1 MQGLEGSIR
10 AVMHALSKR
19 GISDD
24 SLLEIECCMDAGKHR
39 LAVERCMLHLDRC
52 FQYDQELVQL
62 TIHAWQA
69 LNQYHG
75 LLHKIAFRECRPEE
89 GKPFPP
95 HYKGVR
101 QNALAEVCISQVT
114 LYKMVKW
121 QKYLQAREAANKR
134 YEERRRE
141 KNLEQALISLQEWFE
156 EDRIDEQEQ
165 EAEEQEVAEV
175 LANGQMSLQK
185 CMYFRE
191 EVVDE
196 QEQEAA
202 EVQTDEQQ
210 DV

>member
-24 SLLEIECCMDAGKHR
+24 SLLEIECCMGAGKHR
-39 LAVERCMLHLDRC
+39 LAVERCMLYLDRC
-52 FQYDQELVQL
+52 FQYDQDLVQL
-62 TIHAWQA
+62 MIHAWQA

-75 LLHKIAFRECRPEE
+75 LLHKRAFRECRPEE

-95 HYKGVR
+95 RYKGVR

-114 LYKMVKW
+114 LYKMVNW
-121 QKYLQAREAANKR
+121 QKYLQARDAANKH

-141 KNLEQALISLQEWFE
+141 EDLDQALITLQQWFE
-156 EDRIDEQEQ
+156 EDHIDEQER

-175 LANGQMSLQK
+175 LANEQLSFQK
-185 CMYFRE
+185 YMYFKE

-202 EVQTDEQQ
+202 EVQANDQQ